1 MENLERLEGKV
12 AVVTGAGSGIGRG
25 SAIVLARA
33 GARIVVNDIDA
44 DSGAETVNLI
54 REAGREATFIH
65 ADVGRSDAVRLLVAQ
80 TEEAYGRLDIM
91 FANAGISNYVDL
103 EDMTEADFERM
114 LDTNLKG
121 FLLCAKHA
129 IPAMKRA
136 GGGSIVFCSSVL
148 NTIGFPQCVVYSAT
162 KAGMIGASRSL
173 AVEVGKYNI
182 RVNVVSP
189 GTMNTPMLAR
199 DIADMNVNEAENYLQ
214 KVRNA
219 NALGRLGE
227 PEDIGNAVVW
237 LSSEEASYVTGV
249 NIFVDGAFT
258 AVKSI

>member
-1 MENLERLEGKV
+1 
-12 AVVTGAGSGIGRG
+12 
-25 SAIVLARA
+25 
-33 GARIVVNDIDA
+33 
-44 DSGAETVNLI
+44 
-54 REAGREATFIH
+54 
-65 ADVGRSDAVRLLVAQ
+65 
-80 TEEAYGRLDIM
+80 
-91 FANAGISNYVDL
+91 
-103 EDMTEADFERM
+103 MTEADFERM
-114 LDTNLKG
+114 LDTNFKG